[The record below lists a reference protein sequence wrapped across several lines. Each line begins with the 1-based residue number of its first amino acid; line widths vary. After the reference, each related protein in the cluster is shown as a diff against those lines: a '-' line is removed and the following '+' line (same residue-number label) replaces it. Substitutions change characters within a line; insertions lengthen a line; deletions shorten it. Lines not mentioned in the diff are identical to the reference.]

1 LKTFKRGAQISL
13 PWCKEYDL
21 MRLSQLKDLI
31 RNGATISDDEVTD
44 FIEEVRN
51 K

>member
-1 LKTFKRGAQISL
+1 LKTFKRGAQTSL
-13 PWCKEYDL
+13 PWGKEYDL

-31 RNGATISDDEVTD
+31 RNGATLLDDVTN
-44 FIEEVRN
+44 FVEEVRN